1 MLRKL
6 LLLVA
11 LLIIA
16 AIGLVWA
23 GIVDLNWNGNTD
35 QPVEVRINPVEVGT
49 TNTTVPVPVVGTQQ
63 REVQTP
69 TLRVNDG
76 SDQAQQP
83 AAQPQLQPQPQP
95 AGNGQ

>member
-6 LLLVA
+6 LLLIA
-11 LLIIA
+11 FLILV
-16 AIGLVWA
+16 AIGLVVA
-23 GIVDLNWNGNTD
+23 GIVDLGWSGNTD

-63 REVQTP
+63 RQVQTP

-76 SDQAQQP
+76 SQQQQP
-83 AAQPQLQPQPQP
+83 PQPQPQTQP